1 MSKRGRRSE
10 WHGPGRIFGLL
21 TLVIVVG
28 AACADPAGP
37 PRGDAP
43 AGEPQEAGFFSTGE
57 WIGGSWSVHSSETGE
72 PIVLLHLAGE
82 APLLDSYEK
91 TIVARYGER
100 AVVRFRYAASSG
112 DDDDDD
118 DDRWG
123 KTFLK
128 FEVGALSL
136 SHHPDGS
143 PVLPG
148 DEVQITVTIDPE
160 LLVATFEP
168 AGLSFAPEHPAQ
180 LGMRYEWA
188 DPDTD
193 DDGVEDLDES
203 RIEIVGQEQPGEPW
217 FRVEQTSD
225 GSEDK
230 IEAWLTGFT
239 RYSLGI

>member
-1 MSKRGRRSE
+1 MSKLGRRFE
-10 WHGPGRIFGLL
+10 WRAPGRLGGLL
-21 TLVIVVG
+21 ALIILVG
-28 AACADPAGP
+28 AACAEPTGP
-37 PRGDAP
+37 PHADVP
-43 AGEPQEAGFFSTGE
+43 AGEPQQAGLSSTGE
-57 WIGGSWSVHSSETGE
+57 WIGGSWSVHNSESGE
-72 PIVLLHLAGE
+72 PVVLLHRDGN

-118 DDRWG
+118 DVRWG

-128 FEVGALSL
+128 FEVGSLSL

-148 DEVQITVTIDPE
+148 DEVLITVSIDPD
-160 LLVATFEP
+160 LLVAQFEP
-168 AGLSFAPEHPAQ
+168 AGLSFSPTHPARLRMHYQ
-180 LGMRYEWA
+180 WA
-188 DPDTD
+188 DSDTD

-203 RIEIVGQEQPGEPW
+203 GIRVVGQEQPGDPW
-217 FRVEQTSD
+217 FHVDQTPEESKD
-225 GSEDK
+225 R
-230 IEAWLTGFT
+230 IEARLTGFT